1 MAAEVLLSLVTSCHS
16 GTGAVLPAELRKTIS
31 AVAPAI
37 EKARLYR
44 GRGGEVM
51 RGAVCRM
58 LEVLA
63 LVRMPCGA
71 KAAMR
76 NLTSVDES
84 IKHPTE
90 HISLAAVAA
99 LRAITRAYFSAAG
112 EGETGCADQNAEAE
126 ETVLLV
132 NRYTGPLATDPNA
145 ALRRGYALSIGALP
159 APQLGASI
167 ESAVEA
173 LVVASTPE
181 PIAELRD
188 PETRRNAVRALVE
201 MSHTL
206 GLRAYAAGGDGLPTH
221 LYLRVMEAVLSAFD
235 DYQMDNRGD
244 VGSWVREAA
253 MSAVLP
259 LLRLALPPTS
269 DTLGADSLSP
279 PAHAVD
285 SLLPPAHATAAF
297 LSPPA
302 PSAASLSPPV
312 HAGRLAL
319 PHAPDIPA
327 AASLSQP
334 AGATAS
340 LFSHATASPSSP
352 APAAASLS
360 PPTPAVV
367 ASLSPPVH
375 AADDWVELRAALP
388 DLCQRVACALCQQVT
403 EKIDR
408 VRELAATTLSELLRE
423 PLPRIHSHASLRRL
437 FVYSTEPD
445 CLAPADAADFLV
457 PYACFPI
464 TVRLLSLPA
473 YRRPALRGL
482 SVSAGGMTESTLRGA
497 RAALSKHLANAEKR
511 ELKLVGED
519 LLSLLGEHRS
529 EARLS
534 LPLLRMTEQL
544 LEARVLEPLL
554 TPPHGDANTAASA
567 PFVGR
572 LYKAMRAAVSPS
584 TKDIAA
590 IMASLTMQVLLLA
603 HARGSLLAELLR
615 AVILLLGHRFPKV
628 RKAAADQ
635 LYVHLLTYGD
645 PTSAGSHRQEGE
657 AAAVGS
663 ASRDGEAGE
672 AEEGES
678 AAVGG
683 AGSHDEGTS
692 PGEDEAGGVNGDY
705 LNEETAPPE
714 GEPGSAAERTSVAAS
729 GSDRLDE
736 CMRLLTETG
745 WLAGLDEHAKPART
759 RMLEL
764 FGLRPPQVAAAAVA
778 RSNVQAQR
786 EDDSYA
792 ALVGEMGY

>member
-1 MAAEVLLSLVTSCHS
+1 MAAEVLLSLCNACHGGS
-16 GTGAVLPAELRKTIS
+16 GAALPAELRKIIG

-51 RGAVCRM
+51 RGAVCRL
-58 LEVLA
+58 LEVCA

-71 KAAMR
+71 KTAIR

-84 IKHPTE
+84 LKHPTE

-99 LRAITRAYFSAAG
+99 LRAITRAYFGAAG
-112 EGETGCADQNAEAE
+112 GAGAEAAGAVPGSE
-126 ETVLLV
+126 SAEAVLLV
-132 NRYTGPLATDPNA
+132 GRYTGPLAKDPNA
-145 ALRRGYALSIGALP
+145 ALRRGYALAIGALP
-159 APQLGASI
+159 APQLGASL
-167 ESAVEA
+167 ELAVEA
-173 LVVASTPE
+173 LVAASTPE

-201 MSHTL
+201 MSCTL
-206 GLRAYAAGGDGLPTH
+206 GLRAYAAESGGYGLPIR
-221 LYLRVMEAVLSAFD
+221 LYLRVVGAVLSAFD

-253 MSAVLP
+253 MAAVLP
-259 LLRLALPPTS
+259 LLRLALPPARDATAA
-269 DTLGADSLSP
+269 GSLSP
-279 PAHAVD
+279 PQH
-285 SLLPPAHATAAF
+285 
-297 LSPPA
+297 
-302 PSAASLSPPV
+302 
-312 HAGRLAL
+312 
-319 PHAPDIPA
+319 A
-327 AASLSQP
+327 AA
-334 AGATAS
+334 
-340 LFSHATASPSSP
+340 
-352 APAAASLS
+352 
-360 PPTPAVV
+360 
-367 ASLSPPVH
+367 
-375 AADDWVELRAALP
+375 DWIELRAALP
-388 DLCQRVACALCQQVT
+388 GLCQRVVCALCQQVT

-408 VRELAATTLSELLRE
+408 VRELAATTLADVLRE
-423 PLPRIHSHASLRRL
+423 PLPRVQSHGSLQRL
-437 FVYSTEPD
+437 FVHSAEPG

-457 PYACFPI
+457 PSACFPI

-497 RAALSKHLANAEKR
+497 RAALSKHLAHAGVR
-511 ELKLVGED
+511 ELQLVGED
-519 LLSLLGEHRS
+519 LLSLLDEHRT

-554 TPPHGDANTAASA
+554 TPPPGDVRSGAASA

-572 LYKAMRAAVSPS
+572 LHQAMRSAVSPS

-590 IMASLTMQVLLLA
+590 IMASLTMQVLLLE
-603 HARGSLLAELLR
+603 HARGSLLTELLR

-645 PTSAGSHRQEGE
+645 PAPAGP
-657 AAAVGS
+657 AA
-663 ASRDGEAGE
+663 RDGELGAAGE
-672 AEEGES
+672 GEIEGEIV
-678 AAVGG
+678 A
-683 AGSHDEGTS
+683 
-692 PGEDEAGGVNGDY
+692 AGG
-705 LNEETAPPE
+705 
-714 GEPGSAAERTSVAAS
+714 PG
-729 GSDRLDE
+729 RLDE

-745 WLAGLDEHAKPART
+745 WLAHLDEHARPARA

-764 FGLRPPQVAAAAVA
+764 FGLPLPQLAAAAAA
-778 RSNVQAQR
+778 RPHVQAQL